1 MCRPLL
7 GSAWR
12 RSCGVLSRCGSSN
25 RGVFYNVTVD
35 EVFSPSF
42 GALSTT
48 SSNHNRSF
56 RNAADRR
63 CSRSWGSECKIR
75 VRATLPSCSLERKSP
90 PIVVALPADCATSAA
105 ATTRDRRIDSCAGWV
120 GPLPGAIERAL
131 SGSRRHTRRCRGRLD
146 APAATRVGNPPIR
159 ANARV
164 GQGYTYASVGRVET
178 DLGRPTGR
186 VSASEFPCVRRGG
199 IACRFVAP
207 GIRAAFLCSDSAF
220 PATAAP
226 GCTQGDEHEQHGQLH
241 ENRTRRIR
249 HGASAMR
256 WIENMAVTVPREH
269 AASAI
274 PTGTGVVSVGSL
286 ASGATDVSRAVVSGA
301 GTVLFELQPASVAE
315 KGVGKRSNRSC
326 LGAKES

>member
-1 MCRPLL
+1 M
-7 GSAWR
+7 
-12 RSCGVLSRCGSSN
+12 LSRCGSSN

-178 DLGRPTGR
+178 DSGTAHRSRLRKRVPLRPSRRYCLPLRCSGYPRRLLVLRQRFSRHRCTRLHTG
-186 VSASEFPCVRRGG
+186 
-199 IACRFVAP
+199 
-207 GIRAAFLCSDSAF
+207 
-220 PATAAP
+220 
-226 GCTQGDEHEQHGQLH
+226 
-241 ENRTRRIR
+241 
-249 HGASAMR
+249 
-256 WIENMAVTVPREH
+256 
-269 AASAI
+269 
-274 PTGTGVVSVGSL
+274 
-286 ASGATDVSRAVVSGA
+286 
-301 GTVLFELQPASVAE
+301 
-315 KGVGKRSNRSC
+315 
-326 LGAKES
+326 